1 MADVMNNRRWKYR
14 GAIDFSDS
22 PSMTEPQH
30 KNECDIN
37 RIMAKFRVTGQ
48 LPVTQKVPQYG
59 DFTAVG
65 DATETHI
72 RADDLAARLDSLSP
86 DLRAEIDRAGGVDR
100 WLSLSPDNVKRLDL
114 DSLSRQA
121 EPPAPEPPKEDP
133 AKE

>member
-14 GAIDFSDS
+14 GAIDFSES
-22 PSMTEPQH
+22 PSMAEPQH

-37 RIMAKFRVTGQ
+37 RIMAKYRVTGQ

-65 DATETHI
+65 DAVETHI
-72 RADDLAARLDSLSP
+72 RADDLAARLESLSP

-100 WLSLSPDNVKRLDL
+100 WISLSPDNIKRLDP

-121 EPPAPEPPKEDP
+121 ESPASEPPKEEP

>member
-14 GAIDFSDS
+14 GEIDFSDA

-59 DFTAVG
+59 DFTSVG

-72 RADDLAARLDSLSP
+72 RADDLAARLESLSP
-86 DLRAEIDRAGGVDR
+86 DLRAEIARAGGVDR
-100 WLSLSPDNVKRLDL
+100 WLSLSPDNVKRLNP

-121 EPPAPEPPKEDP
+121 EQPAPEPPKEES

>member
-14 GAIDFSDS
+14 GAIDFSDA

-72 RADDLAARLDSLSP
+72 RADDLAARLESLSP

-100 WLSLSPDNVKRLDL
+100 WISLSPDNIKRLDP

-121 EPPAPEPPKEDP
+121 VQPAQDPPKDEP

>member
-14 GAIDFSDS
+14 GSIDFSKS
-22 PSMTEPQH
+22 PSMAEPQH

-100 WLSLSPDNVKRLDL
+100 WLSLSPDNVKRLNP

-121 EPPAPEPPKEDP
+121 DPAQEPPKEEP